1 MMDSDA
7 LYAKLTEIL
16 RNIFDDDS
24 LVATRELTADQVDGW
39 DSFAQLRLIL
49 AVEDGF
55 GVKFAASEI
64 SNLKNVG
71 ELADRVAAN
80 RAR

>member
-1 MMDSDA
+1 MNDA
-7 LYAKLTEIL
+7 VYDTLTEIL
-16 RNIFDDDS
+16 RNLFDDDS
-24 LVATRELTADQVDGW
+24 IVATRELTADHVDGW

-49 AVEDGF
+49 AVEERF

-71 ELADRVAAN
+71 ELADRVAAKSTG
-80 RAR
+80 